1 MVGPQSA
8 QLLLHWINSWS
19 SRERSARSG
28 LYCCPNWNA
37 SETVIELAAV
47 PNTGSSGVKDG
58 WRWRRFEMAR
68 GPNASL

>member
-1 MVGPQSA
+1 
-8 QLLLHWINSWS
+8 
-19 SRERSARSG
+19 
-28 LYCCPNWNA
+28 
-37 SETVIELAAV
+37 VIELAAV